1 MDRQRLREYAE
12 AQRRT
17 KDFVCHDERERE
29 ILTNMYFAA
38 CSFIGGLENC
48 LWDYAEDE
56 PEYISAK
63 NTLSDK
69 DYVRSEVKY
78 LCMDGFYGCG
88 LEGPQRAYQKHY
100 NLAGNEF
107 IDKCADAVVTA
118 MGY

>member
-1 MDRQRLREYAE
+1 MFRTIEELKDSQRSVPGIKPKDSRQA
-12 AQRRT
+12 
-17 KDFVCHDERERE
+17 E
-29 ILTNMYFAA
+29 ILANMFYAA
-38 CSFIGGLENC
+38 CSFIGGLENT
-48 LWDYAEDE
+48 LSDYDEEDE
-56 PEYISAK
+56 EYINAK

-88 LEGPQRAYQKHY
+88 IEGPQRAYQKHY